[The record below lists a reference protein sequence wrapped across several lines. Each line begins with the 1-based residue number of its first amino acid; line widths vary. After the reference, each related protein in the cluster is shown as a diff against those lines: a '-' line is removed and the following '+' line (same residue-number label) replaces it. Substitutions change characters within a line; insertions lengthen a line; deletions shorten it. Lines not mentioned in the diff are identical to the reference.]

1 MVLCPRL
8 CQLRAPGGNGQ
19 GQLVWPLVVIKF
31 ASDVCSLAQKAATFS
46 LLSFNEKINVTVTE
60 ARERPSHVIM
70 PKYGGIT
77 VERT

>member
-1 MVLCPRL
+1 M
-8 CQLRAPGGNGQ
+8 
-19 GQLVWPLVVIKF
+19 VIKF